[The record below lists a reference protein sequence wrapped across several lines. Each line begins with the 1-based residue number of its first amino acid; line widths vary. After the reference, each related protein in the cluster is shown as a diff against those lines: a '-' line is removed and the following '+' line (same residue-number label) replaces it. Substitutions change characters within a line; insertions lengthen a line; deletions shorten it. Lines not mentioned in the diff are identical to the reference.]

1 MVWGTGSKDTLQS
14 GLPYDRYKW
23 SFTWVAP
30 TKMAEN
36 KWVSQ
41 GLFNPYTVVN

>member
-1 MVWGTGSKDTLQS
+1 MVWGTGSKDTLQR